1 MARRHAAVV
10 ALAVPPHGRGSD
22 MIIVVNGESREVA
35 EGMGLTDLLREME
48 LPPEQRGIAVARNGD
63 VVLRASWP
71 DTTLLAGD
79 RLEILHAVQGG

>member
-1 MARRHAAVV
+1 
-10 ALAVPPHGRGSD
+10 

-35 EGMGLTDLLREME
+35 EGLGLVDLLRQMD

-63 VVLRASWP
+63 VVLRASWSN
-71 DTTLLAGD
+71 TTIEAGD

>member
-1 MARRHAAVV
+1 MARGDQPLVSGSIPPGEGCAV
-10 ALAVPPHGRGSD
+10 
-22 MIIVVNGESREVA
+22 IIMVNGESREVA
-35 EGMGLTDLLREME
+35 DGMGLTDLLREME

-71 DTTLLAGD
+71 ETMLRAGD

>member
-1 MARRHAAVV
+1 MV
-10 ALAVPPHGRGSD
+10 AGALPPTGRGGAV
-22 MIIVVNGESREVA
+22 IIVVNGESREVA
-35 EGMGLTDLLREME
+35 EGLGLTDLLRLME

-71 DTTLLAGD
+71 DTTLVAGD

>member
-1 MARRHAAVV
+1 
-10 ALAVPPHGRGSD
+10 L
-22 MIIVVNGESREVA
+22 
-35 EGMGLTDLLREME
+35 GLTDLLREME

>member
-1 MARRHAAVV
+1 MV
-10 ALAVPPHGRGSD
+10 ALAVPPHRRGRGV
-22 MIIVVNGESREVA
+22 IIVVNGESREVA
-35 EGMGLTDLLREME
+35 DGLGLTDLLRDME

-71 DTTLLAGD
+71 ETTLVAGD

>member
-1 MARRHAAVV
+1 MAART
-10 ALAVPPHGRGSD
+10 VPPSEPGDGV
-22 MIIVVNGESREVA
+22 IIVVNGESREVA
-35 EGMGLTDLLREME
+35 DGLGLTDLLREMQ

-71 DTTLLAGD
+71 ETTLLAGD